1 MEKKVCWSA
10 IQIENN
16 NPDIS
21 KSGMNLRP
29 STTREWNE
37 DGFTKAAKESFF
49 RNAAKIWNQAPDT
62 IKRYCHTFTYCS
74 NKHYKKLD

>member
-1 MEKKVCWSA
+1 MLCILVSIIKSTFFIVSTSGSHRKMKKKVCWSA
-10 IQIENN
+10 IQMENN

-49 RNAAKIWNQAPDT
+49 RNAAKIWN
-62 IKRYCHTFTYCS
+62 
-74 NKHYKKLD
+74 

>member
-1 MEKKVCWSA
+1 M
-10 IQIENN
+10 ENN

-49 RNAAKIWNQAPDT
+49 RNAAKIWN
-62 IKRYCHTFTYCS
+62 
-74 NKHYKKLD
+74 